1 MGELID
7 CGEMSVQTKYR
18 VALTEVAKKHN
29 INPGDKVRVILQKVV
44 VDEDSY
50 DSELDIVGVTDEL
63 KRMLTWFR
71 QMRETVKLLEDPIYI
86 PDEVKGHEFR
96 SIDFSL
102 VYVERRLRECL
113 NSLGLEVDFDPVK
126 TELTEKEWN
135 GIAMYPLNYYKTPFT
150 EEELNA
156 PDMVLYKRSR
166 SKPVDERLI
175 CKVDPNA
182 EFTNLEINGEI
193 RCGRGDWLELVN
205 NNLNLLSR
213 GSEYFKYENSEGNVT
228 FKIGLKVKTSQV
240 EGLVRTIR
248 KCLGFKGVNIICV

>member
-29 INPGDKVRVILQKVV
+29 INPGDKVRVVLQKID
-44 VDEDSY
+44 DEDSY
-50 DSELDIVGVTDEL
+50 ESEFNIVRVAEEL
-63 KRMLTWFR
+63 KRMLPWFKS
-71 QMRETVKLLEDPIYI
+71 MRETVKLLEDPIYI
-86 PDEVKGHEFR
+86 PDIDKGHEFR
-96 SIDFSL
+96 SIHFTL
-102 VYVERRLRECL
+102 EHEEQKLRECL
-113 NSLGLEVDFDPVK
+113 NLLGLEVDFDFVK

-135 GIAMYPLNYYKTPFT
+135 GIAMYPLNYYKTLFT

-156 PDMVLYKRSR
+156 PDMVLHKRSR
-166 SKPVDERLI
+166 SKPIDERLI
-175 CKVDPNA
+175 CKVDSNT

-193 RCGRGDWLELVN
+193 WRGRGDWLELVN
-205 NNLNLLSR
+205 DNLNLLSR
-213 GSEYFKYENSEGNVT
+213 GSEYYKYENNEGTVI